1 MEKLYLEPTPT
12 SPLVILDRES
22 GVFLIQGK
30 SLPEDVKKFYQP
42 IIFWLDSYIK
52 NPNQNTVFE
61 FDFEYFNTDSSKMLL
76 HLMNRLKMLHSQGYD
91 VEIIWRYPQNDA
103 ELEEAGEELAEIIK
117 VPFKILAKPEQ

>member
-61 FDFEYFNTDSSKMLL
+61 FDFEYFNTASSKMLL
-76 HLMNRLKMLHSQGYD
+76 HLMSRLKELNSEGFE
-91 VEIIWRYPQNDA
+91 VEVIWKHPINDA
-103 ELEEAGEELAEIIK
+103 ELEEAGEEFAEIIQ
-117 VPFKILAKPEQ
+117 VPFRIVAKPEL